1 MIGHWTMDLLGRVT
15 LRGKLFGLVAFSALA
30 VLLTIVAGGASM
42 RSRMVTDRTD
52 KLASIVALTLT
63 RAKALEQEVV
73 DGKLTREQAM
83 ARFADVI
90 HSSQFDGGQG
100 YLFTTKDAVIRIHGV
115 NPKLEGVHT
124 NGKTPDGRDLL
135 DTIETELKTNPTTV
149 QQVDF
154 PRPGETKALPKIM
167 YAARFQPWSINIVT
181 GAYIDDLDSAFF
193 VSMAT
198 LVGVGIAILVATVLV
213 ALIVSS
219 DITKALRNVQ
229 SALAR
234 LARRELD
241 GDIPGLARKDEIGAM
256 AASVQSLR
264 DALIETAAHE
274 QTAAVAKAQIEIER
288 LEAEAERAKTA
299 AKQTEVMTTLG
310 AGLARL
316 SQGDLTAPIDQP
328 FAPEYEQLRHDY
340 NAARESMHSAIAE
353 IVSSASEL
361 RSGSQE
367 ITQAADDLSRRTEQ
381 QAASLQETSAMMG
394 QITDAVRQTAQG
406 VGQAR
411 DSVVSARAVTDRSG
425 DIVRKAVAA
434 MGEIEASA
442 NQISQIIGVIDEIA
456 FQTNLL
462 ALNAGVEAAR
472 AGEAGRG
479 FAVVA
484 SEVRALAQRSGEAAR
499 EIKALIS
506 TSTEQVGRGVALVD
520 ETGRALAEIA
530 TQVTDIDSVVGQ
542 IAVSA
547 KDQATGLGEVNSAIN
562 AMDQVTQQNAAM
574 VEQST
579 AASHSLVEQSGK
591 LVELTKRFSIG
602 APAPAARTAPPRPQP
617 RPVKPTKPVAAP
629 ARPRRAGGPTL
640 VRQAVA
646 EHSDWEEF

>member
-1 MIGHWTMDLLGRVT
+1 MAFLGRFS
-15 LRGKLFGLVAFSALA
+15 LRTKLFGVLACSGIAIVATMLVGGTTMRARLAADRADKLEAVVNSAL
-30 VLLTIVAGGASM
+30 TIANS
-42 RSRMVTDRTD
+42 
-52 KLASIVALTLT
+52 
-63 RAKALEQEVV
+63 LEQQVVAHQLTHDQALARFSEVV
-73 DGKLTREQAM
+73 HAI
-83 ARFADVI
+83 RFDKGNGYVFVI
-90 HSSQFDGGQG
+90 KNGIT
-100 YLFTTKDAVIRIHGV
+100 LMHGA
-115 NPKLEGVHT
+115 NPKLDNVRT
-124 NGKTPDGRDLL
+124 DTKMPDGRILSDVIEATVAAQPAGLL
-135 DTIETELKTNPTTV
+135 QYEFVKPGATEPS
-149 QQVDF
+149 
-154 PRPGETKALPKIM
+154 PKIA
-167 YAARFQPWSINIVT
+167 YVTRFAPWGIAIAA
-181 GAYIDDLDSAFF
+181 GAYLDDVNLAFAQDMKLLAL
-193 VSMAT
+193 VGGSILIAT
-198 LVGVGIAILVATVLV
+198 LVIAWFVNR
-213 ALIVSS
+213 
-219 DITKALRNVQ
+219 DIGSTLGLLQ
-229 SALAR
+229 TALAR
-234 LARRELD
+234 LARRDLTTEIPAQTRHDEL
-241 GDIPGLARKDEIGAM
+241 GAM
-256 AASVQSLR
+256 ALSMQVLK
-264 DALIETAAHE
+264 DALVESKAHAATAA
-274 QTAAVAKAQIEIER
+274 TAQSQVETER
-288 LEAEAERAKTA
+288 TRSEAERAALA
-299 AKQTEVMTTLG
+299 ARQSAVMTTLG

-340 NAARESMHSAIAE
+340 NAALESMHSAITE

-530 TQVTDIDSVVGQ
+530 TQVTDINSVVGQ